1 MSMEAP
7 QSALRSSFEEAFKD
21 FYLGHFQQYNQA
33 RVNETAIA
41 TLTHVQNLQLF
52 EALDGMVSKLA
63 QIQNTQETQ
72 QPSKPVAPS
81 THQRFM
87 DERVDR
93 LVQRFRG
100 AVKEFWHPKRNALVL
115 VTSAKMHPNIQWKLG
130 DRLTLT
136 IEQDV
141 LDIEEAMVRNGLTTR
156 GEDRGVREEVP
167 E

>member
-1 MSMEAP
+1 MEAP

-33 RVNETAIA
+33 RGNETAIA

-52 EALDGMVSKLA
+52 EAFDGMVSKLA

-115 VTSAKMHPNIQWKLG
+115 VTSAKMHPKIQWKLG
-130 DRLTLT
+130 GQAHPHHRAGRAGYRRSHGAKRPNDS
-136 IEQDV
+136 
-141 LDIEEAMVRNGLTTR
+141 